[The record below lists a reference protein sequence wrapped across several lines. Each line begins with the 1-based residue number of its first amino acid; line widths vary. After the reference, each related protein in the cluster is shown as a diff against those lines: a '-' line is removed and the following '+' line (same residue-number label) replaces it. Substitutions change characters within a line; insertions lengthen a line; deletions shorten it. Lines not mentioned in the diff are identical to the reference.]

1 MELVKDKGA
10 GRQQRACARHNF
22 LRREQLEQREG
33 GMVDDGEDW
42 RESY

>member
-1 MELVKDKGA
+1 MELVKDKGE
-10 GRQQRACARHNF
+10 GRQQRACTRHNF
-22 LRREQLEQREG
+22 LRREQLEQIEG